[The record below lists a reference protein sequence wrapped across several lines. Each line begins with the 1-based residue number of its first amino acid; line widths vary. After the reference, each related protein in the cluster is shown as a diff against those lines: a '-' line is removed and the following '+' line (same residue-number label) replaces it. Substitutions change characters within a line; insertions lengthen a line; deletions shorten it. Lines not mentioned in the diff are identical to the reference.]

1 MNWGSISKRWVCA
14 GLVALALGA
23 SVGCRTTEKD
33 VERWANTKQGPT
45 KLVAVLSHDKYET
58 PLRVDAAMTLIG
70 MQPRQGRRIGIDL
83 LVDALEQLSPG
94 ERGQIVAG
102 VVPQLVEQ
110 LGKSP
115 PNEEGA
121 EDPSIPYKD
130 AAFLLLTNEGAVL
143 VADTSRQELLKRSL
157 IDWAMQDF
165 AGRMDASSQM
175 VGMQQMLRKLGSD
188 SVTQLPD
195 LIVPEGQKTDRIA
208 QILAEIGDAETKLRA
223 SSKLV
228 AVAQEVAS
236 QAWLDRKAPGVKQA
250 NKESGIEIDDK
261 RFQAQLLQYQ
271 EEELLRVFASM
282 KRVAGRPAVDFLMS
296 YATNTSNPPKLR
308 AGALAALENNLSRD
322 DSRSIE
328 TLLNLAG
335 EDETPDAVRDLAL
348 RRVGEMPRQQ
358 VIGRL
363 YDLFDA
369 ENWKV
374 RWLAGELALKMSD
387 ASHVGEFMER
397 LAKVENM
404 SIAEPLRYGKLIGE
418 LKGGESGRTLVAPYL
433 GRDNKASVRVT
444 ALGYYY
450 AFGTA
455 AQLADVQ
462 AFAKEKVK
470 VPTCAKDAKD
480 CEWVC
485 ARREIETIG
494 EYVEHCIVPA
504 MQARKKEPAK
514 PAEKESE

>member
-1 MNWGSISKRWVCA
+1 MNWGSISNRWVCA
-14 GLVALALGA
+14 GLVALTLGA

-58 PLRVDAAMTLIG
+58 PLRVEAALTLIG
-70 MQPRQGRRIGIDL
+70 MQPRQGRRVGIDL
-83 LVDALEQLSPG
+83 LLDGLSQLSPG
-94 ERGQIVAG
+94 ERRQIIAG

-110 LGKSP
+110 LAKAP
-115 PNEEGA
+115 PKEGEE
-121 EDPSIPYKD
+121 DSSVPYKD
-130 AAFLLLTNEGAVL
+130 AAFSILTNDGAVL
-143 VADTSRQELLKRSL
+143 VEDESRQELLKRSL

-165 AGRMDASSQM
+165 ARRMDASSQK
-175 VGMQQMLRKLGSD
+175 VGMQQMLRKLGPD

-208 QILAEIGDAETKLRA
+208 QIIAEIGDPETKLRA

-236 QAWLDRKAPGVKQA
+236 QAWLDRKSPALKQA
-250 NKESGIEIDDK
+250 NQESGIEIDEK
-261 RFQAQLLQYQ
+261 RFKAQLMQYQ

-296 YATNTSNPPKLR
+296 YATNKENPAKLR
-308 AGALAALENNLSRD
+308 SGALAALENNLSRD
-322 DSRSIE
+322 DSRNIE
-328 TLLNLAG
+328 ALLVLAG
-335 EDETPDAVRDLAL
+335 EGDTPDAVRDLAL
-348 RRVGEMPRQQ
+348 RRVGEMPRHL

-374 RWLAGELALKMSD
+374 RWLAGELALKMSE
-387 ASHVGEFMER
+387 ASHLREFMDR
-397 LAKVENM
+397 LSKVENM

-418 LKGGESGRTLVAPYL
+418 LKGGGAPEQLIAPYL
-433 GRDNKASVRVT
+433 DEDNKASVRVT

-455 AQLADVQ
+455 SQLDGLRALSQ
-462 AFAKEKVK
+462 EKAK
-470 VPTCAKDAKD
+470 VPACAKGAKD

-494 EYVEHCIVPA
+494 EYVEHCIMPA

-514 PAEKESE
+514 PADKASE